1 MAENTVRRDTTGQT
15 YRIRTAR
22 HEWATIVLFGWQTDS
37 FTDGTPRECG
47 EILIHSSFGSWSHS
61 WSHLG
66 RPFKAFLLKA
76 ERGYVASKF
85 MGADAYKFDGK
96 LTVSELRKRLL
107 RWRQEGQLNK
117 EDARQLWD
125 YIEERE
131 DELESSP
138 NDFVGV
144 MQEAKSELVN
154 SVDMRYFVEEPWE
167 HLATSLDIQFAGF
180 WREVW
185 PVFLEQ
191 LKAEQVET
199 THG

>member
-1 MAENTVRRDTTGQT
+1 MAENRVTIDTTAET
-15 YRIRTAR
+15 YRVRTAG
-22 HEWATIVLFGWQTDS
+22 HEWATIVLFGWQATGN
-37 FTDGTPRECG
+37 DGTPRECG
-47 EILIHSSFGSWSHS
+47 EILINSSFGQWANS

-66 RPFKAFLLKA
+66 MPFKRFLRKA
-76 ERGYVASKF
+76 ERSYIATKF
-85 MGADAYKFDGK
+85 MGADAYKFDGQ
-96 LTVSELRKRLL
+96 LTVLELRQRLL
-107 RWRQEGQLNK
+107 DWRKEGQLNK
-117 EDARQLWD
+117 DDARKLWD
-125 YIEERE
+125 YIKERE

-144 MQEAKSELVN
+144 MQEAQSELVN

-191 LKAEQVET
+191 LKAEQQEVT
-199 THG
+199 T